1 MNKVFWGLDLL
12 CLVCRTLW
20 CHYHYYVPNLPI
32 WSFKAICVLSYIDAH
47 MYKTLAFYNPK
58 QKRFQCM
65 KRGQYN
71 ISKRQ
76 KSCLDGEIFLAWVTT
91 LCEVARDQPAF
102 CCHWLMSHFFSNP
115 FFYLELLCSNFKTKR
130 IFLVVVVVTL
140 NAFLLFQLTSA

>member
-1 MNKVFWGLDLL
+1 MWKWRTEDRVERGLSQTT
-12 CLVCRTLW
+12 VRN
-20 CHYHYYVPNLPI
+20 VI
-32 WSFKAICVLSYIDAH
+32 WSFKAIYVLSYIHAR

-76 KSCLDGEIFLAWVTT
+76 KSFVDGEIFLAWVTT
-91 LCEVARDQPAF
+91 LCDFVDGQRLTGLLLSLIDVP
-102 CCHWLMSHFFSNP
+102 FFFFKP
-115 FFYLELLCSNFKTKR
+115 LFYLELLCSNFKTKR

-140 NAFLLFQLTSA
+140 DAFLLGKLTSA